1 MWLGDNEVVTVWED
15 LKCVLQEVL
24 RSTVESGFHAKQSD
38 GEGILGGLRRI
49 GNRCQVVDF
58 LTLLLDERVI
68 AVLHVVRNRRQFNQ
82 SDYVWTLRPTE
93 SEVFRVVVL
102 ELDNSELTH
111 SSIVLCHLFHCL
123 QQVVQTS

>member
-24 RSTVESGFHAKQSD
+24 RSTVEGGFHAKQSD
-38 GEGILGGLRRI
+38 GESILGGLRRI

-68 AVLHVVRNRRQFNQ
+68 AVLHVVRNRRQFHQ

-111 SSIVLCHLFHCL
+111 SSVILCHLFHCL
-123 QQVVQTS
+123 

>member
-38 GEGILGGLRRI
+38 GESILGGLRRI

-68 AVLHVVRNRRQFNQ
+68 AVLHVVRNRR
-82 SDYVWTLRPTE
+82 
-93 SEVFRVVVL
+93 
-102 ELDNSELTH
+102 
-111 SSIVLCHLFHCL
+111 
-123 QQVVQTS
+123 